1 MTADKLIRRDE
12 IIEITALKKT
22 KVIELI
28 SKGKLIKP
36 IYIDGFQEALY
47 SFNELQV
54 NWPKQVILITKISS
68 RRRNNGNYSN
78 VNHYW

>member
-47 SFNELQV
+47 SFNELQDWIQEQK
-54 NWPKQVILITKISS
+54 NKRQCDELEEDK
-68 RRRNNGNYSN
+68 
-78 VNHYW
+78 

>member
-1 MTADKLIRRDE
+1 MTSDKLIRRDE

-47 SFNELQV
+47 SFNELQDWIQEQK
-54 NWPKQVILITKISS
+54 NKRECDELEEDK
-68 RRRNNGNYSN
+68 
-78 VNHYW
+78 

>member
-47 SFNELQV
+47 SFNELQDWIQEQK
-54 NWPKQVILITKISS
+54 NKRECDELEEDK
-68 RRRNNGNYSN
+68 
-78 VNHYW
+78 

>member
-28 SKGKLIKP
+28 KNGKLIKP
-36 IYIDGFQEALY
+36 IFIEGFQEPLFSY
-47 SFNELQV
+47 NELQDWIQEQK
-54 NWPKQVILITKISS
+54 NKRKCNKLEDNK
-68 RRRNNGNYSN
+68 
-78 VNHYW
+78 

>member
-47 SFNELQV
+47 SFNELQDWIQEQK
-54 NWPKQVILITKISS
+54 NKRECDELKEDK
-68 RRRNNGNYSN
+68 
-78 VNHYW
+78 

>member
-47 SFNELQV
+47 SFNELQDWIQEQK
-54 NWPKQVILITKISS
+54 NKRKCDELEEDK
-68 RRRNNGNYSN
+68 
-78 VNHYW
+78 

>member
-1 MTADKLIRRDE
+1 MTTDKLIRRDK

-47 SFNELQV
+47 SFNELQDCC
-54 NWPKQVILITKISS
+54 L
-68 RRRNNGNYSN
+68 
-78 VNHYW
+78 

>member
-47 SFNELQV
+47 SFNELQ
-54 NWPKQVILITKISS
+54 NWIQEQKNKRECDELEEDK
-68 RRRNNGNYSN
+68 
-78 VNHYW
+78 